1 MSKRIIT
8 IGRQFGSNGRLIGIA
23 LAERLGISEDEIE
36 DILKLA
42 GEEVKDEE

>member
-1 MSKRIIT
+1 MDEV
-8 IGRQFGSNGRLIGIA
+8 A
-23 LAERLGISEDEIE
+23 DRLGISEDEIE

>member
-1 MSKRIIT
+1 MKEEY
-8 IGRQFGSNGRLIGIA
+8 GRKVCVDEVA
-23 LAERLGISEDEIE
+23 DRLGISEDEIV

>member
-1 MSKRIIT
+1 MNSCDKQQLKIT
-8 IGRQFGSNGRLIGIA
+8 A
-23 LAERLGISEDEIE
+23 AKDRLGISEDEIE